1 MDNENK
7 IKEEL
12 HTSLSWIPRG
22 AARKRPVRY
31 EITSEEFKRIRQLAS
46 QEKQDTDEAD
56 NQRASQ
62 KIYGPSK

>member
-12 HTSLSWIPRG
+12 HTSLSWTPRG
-22 AARKRPVRY
+22 AVRQRPVHY
-31 EITSEEFKRIRQLAS
+31 EITSEEFKRVRQLAS

-62 KIYGPSK
+62 KIYSPSK